1 MDQTQETIATLARRI
16 SQLEEDRDRWEGRA
30 NALMRDVM
38 ALSLCAAWL
47 QGHASDREIAAL
59 GFDEESLEILSDKA
73 SNDVYGRLHRLG
85 LAPAVQDD

>member
-73 SNDVYGRLHRLG
+73 SNDVYGRLQRLG

>member
-1 MDQTQETIATLARRI
+1 MDPTQETIATLARRI

-73 SNDVYGRLHRLG
+73 SNDVYGRLQRLG